1 MARILTKL
9 EKDMNAYLFYSERR
23 KNGRT
28 KMQAVYDTMD
38 EFNIAS
44 AITVYRIKKRCEA
57 LLEAEKR
64 QHGEAVKG

>member
-1 MARILTKL
+1 MARILTNP

-23 KNGRT
+23 KSGRT

-57 LLEAEKR
+57 LLEAESLKNK
-64 QHGEAVKG
+64 EIVTE